1 MSRGMPDEA
10 TQTLVCL
17 LEDIESIKRLKARYF
32 RCVDERAWSELRTL
46 FTDDCTFH
54 SAGSREIEGPDAFIR
69 RVAELIHPGTSV
81 HQGHMP
87 EITLT
92 GATTAEGIWSMTDYV
107 EVDPDRAGRRGLV
120 GHGHY
125 FENYR
130 REARGWV
137 ISRWDLRRTRVTRI
151 AEGGLALLSA
161 SSESATPTYSRRR
174 S

>member
-1 MSRGMPDEA
+1 MPDEA

-87 EITLT
+87 E
-92 GATTAEGIWSMTDYV
+92 YV

-125 FENYR
+125 YENYR

-161 SSESATPTYSRRR
+161 SSSSATPTYTRRR